1 MGLNCEIVKL
11 RALRDN
17 EAGRPG
23 EARAEAVAQAE
34 AGGGRLV
41 AELEG
46 KLLEEQDLTAELDSE
61 NVKLMS
67 ELESER
73 RLVRELEKD
82 VRSREIDAELLV
94 NSRKTM
100 YGQITDLKSE
110 HGALKNDNV
119 VL

>member
-1 MGLNCEIVKL
+1 M
-11 RALRDN
+11 
-17 EAGRPG
+17 
-23 EARAEAVAQAE
+23 
-34 AGGGRLV
+34 

-73 RLVRELEKD
+73 RLLKELERD
-82 VRSREIDAELLV
+82 VRSRENDAELLV

-100 YGQITDLKSE
+100 YRQISDLKSE
-110 HGALKNDNV
+110 HGALKNEKD
-119 VL
+119 